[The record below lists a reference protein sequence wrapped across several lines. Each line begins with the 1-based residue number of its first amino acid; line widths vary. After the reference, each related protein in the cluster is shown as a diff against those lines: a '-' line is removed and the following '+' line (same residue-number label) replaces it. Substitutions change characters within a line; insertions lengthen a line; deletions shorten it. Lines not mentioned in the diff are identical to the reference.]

1 MHNLGI
7 SLDQMS
13 IDGVR
18 GVVAVSNRYLPTEL
32 PSLIFQEVK
41 FETLTR

>member
-7 SLDQMS
+7 SRYQMS

-18 GVVAVSNRYLPTEL
+18 GVVVVSNRYFQTEVIANF
-32 PSLIFQEVK
+32 SGS
-41 FETLTR
+41 

>member
-7 SLDQMS
+7 SRYQVS

-18 GVVAVSNRYLPTEL
+18 GVVAVSNRYL
-32 PSLIFQEVK
+32 
-41 FETLTR
+41 